1 MSVGLRDW
9 DGGDAAAVAAI
20 YAPYVA
26 RTTISFEFDPPD
38 AAEIARRLGALRAQG
53 YPVRVA
59 ELAGAVVGYAYA
71 GVFRARPAYA
81 ATVEHS
87 VYVREDLRRRGI
99 GRILLVDLLERCRE
113 RGYAQVV
120 AGISDPLANP
130 GSVGLHRALG
140 FAEVGLLPGVG
151 RKFGRDLDLL
161 FMQRG
166 LRDAVPGATPAGKT
180 AEVAGPG
187 A

>member
-1 MSVGLRDW
+1 MSAGLRDW
-9 DGGDAAAVAAI
+9 GGGDAAAVAAI

-38 AAEIARRLGALRAQG
+38 AAEIARRFGALLAQG

-59 ELAGAVVGYAYA
+59 EAADGVVGYAYA

-81 ATVEHS
+81 GTVEHS

-99 GRILLVDLLERCRE
+99 GRILLADLLERCRE
-113 RGYAQVV
+113 RGYAQVI

-140 FAEVGLLPGVG
+140 FAEVGLLPAVG
-151 RKFGRDLDLL
+151 RKFGRDIDLL
-161 FMQRG
+161 FMQRA
-166 LRDAVPGATPAGKT
+166 LRGAATGAIDAAG
-180 AEVAGPG
+180 GG
-187 A
+187 

>member
-1 MSVGLRDW
+1 VSVGLRDW
-9 DGGDAAAVAAI
+9 DGGAAAAVAAI

-38 AAEIARRLGALRAQG
+38 AAEIARRLGALLAQG

-59 ELAGAVVGYAYA
+59 EAADGVVGYAYA

-81 ATVEHS
+81 GTVEHS

-99 GRILLVDLLERCRE
+99 GRILLADLLERCRE
-113 RGYAQVV
+113 RGYTQVV

-140 FAEVGLLPGVG
+140 FAEVGLLPAVG
-151 RKFGRDLDLL
+151 RKFGRDIDLL
-161 FMQRG
+161 FMQRA
-166 LRDAVPGATPAGKT
+166 LRGAAPGAIDAADARMTPA
-180 AEVAGPG
+180 
-187 A
+187 